1 MRDMDKKTVVL
12 CPNPYKDKGLEFTAR
27 VRGRLEGAG
36 FEVKVSPEYLDGDL
50 LLPTDGWDFCTLEE
64 EADGARLVVSL
75 GGDGTIMHT
84 ARRLIGHPVPIIG
97 VNLGTIGFL
106 TELERGDM
114 ERLTA
119 AARGC
124 YTLSPRMMLK
134 VELER
139 GGEIIFSDYAL
150 NDVALRGITQ
160 TIHMLARGDGR
171 RMLEFSGDGLVVA
184 TPTGSTAYSM
194 AAGGPLVEPTAENL
208 ILTPICAHVLA
219 VRSFVLA
226 PERVVT
232 VDIHCIRGADAIIS
246 VDGGRFD
253 VYDGDVLHVKKSRHQ
268 TLLAH
273 VGSKAFYDIVFEKLG
288 ERK

>member
-1 MRDMDKKTVVL
+1 MDKKRVVL
-12 CPNPYKDKGLEFTAR
+12 CPNPYKDEGLEVTRQAR
-27 VRGRLEGAG
+27 ALLENAG
-36 FEVKVSPEYLDGDL
+36 FEVKVTPEYLDGDL
-50 LLPTDGWDFCTLEE
+50 LLPSEGTDFCSLEDVI
-64 EADGARLVVSL
+64 DGAELVVSL

-84 ARRLIGHPVPIIG
+84 ARRMIGHLVPIIG
-97 VNLGTIGFL
+97 VNLGTVGFL
-106 TELERGDM
+106 AELERGDIA
-114 ERLTA
+114 RLITA
-119 AARGC
+119 AEGN
-124 YTLSPRMMLK
+124 YTPSPRMMLE

-139 GGEIIFSDYAL
+139 GGEVIFSDYAL
-150 NDVALRGITQ
+150 NDVALHGITQ

-194 AAGGPLVEPTAENL
+194 SAGGPLVEPTAENL
-208 ILTPICAHVLA
+208 ILTPICAHALA
-219 VRSFVLA
+219 ARSFVLA
-226 PERVVT
+226 PDRVVT
-232 VDIHCIRGADAIIS
+232 VDIRCIRGRSAIIS

-253 VYDGDVLHVKKSRHQ
+253 VHDGDVLHVKKSRHQ

>member
-1 MRDMDKKTVVL
+1 MDKKRVVL
-12 CPNPYKDKGLEFTAR
+12 CPNPYKDEGLEVTEQAR
-27 VRGRLEGAG
+27 ALLENAG
-36 FEVKVSPEYLDGDL
+36 FEVCISPEYLDGDL
-50 LLPTDGWDFCTLEE
+50 LLPAEGADFCALEDVI
-64 EADGARLVVSL
+64 DGAELVVSL

-84 ARRLIGHPVPIIG
+84 ARRMIGHLVPIIG

-106 TELERGDM
+106 AELERGDIA
-114 ERLTA
+114 RLIT
-119 AARGC
+119 AARGS
-124 YTLSPRMMLK
+124 YTPSPRMMLE

-150 NDVALRGITQ
+150 NDVALHGITQ

-171 RMLEFSGDGLVVA
+171 RMLDFSGDGLVVA

-194 AAGGPLVEPTAENL
+194 SAGGPLVEPTAENL
-208 ILTPICAHVLA
+208 ILTPICAHALA
-219 VRSFVLA
+219 ARSFVLA
-226 PERVVT
+226 PDRVVT
-232 VDIHCIRGADAIIS
+232 VDIRCIRGRSAIIS

-253 VYDGDVLHVKKSRHQ
+253 VHDGDVLHVKKSRHQ

>member
-1 MRDMDKKTVVL
+1 MDKKRVVL
-12 CPNPYKDKGLEFTAR
+12 CPNPYKDEGLEVTRQAR
-27 VRGRLEGAG
+27 ALLENAG
-36 FEVKVSPEYLDGDL
+36 FEVKVTPEYLDGDL
-50 LLPTDGWDFCTLEE
+50 LLPSEGTDFCSLEDVI
-64 EADGARLVVSL
+64 DGAELVVSL

-84 ARRLIGHPVPIIG
+84 ARRMIGHLVPIIG
-97 VNLGTIGFL
+97 VNLGTVGFL
-106 TELERGDM
+106 AELERGDIA
-114 ERLTA
+114 RLITA
-119 AARGC
+119 AEGN
-124 YTLSPRMMLK
+124 YTPSPRMMLE

-139 GGEIIFSDYAL
+139 GGEVIFSDYAL
-150 NDVALRGITQ
+150 NDAALHGITQ

-194 AAGGPLVEPTAENL
+194 SAGGPLVEPTAENL
-208 ILTPICAHVLA
+208 ILTPICAHALA
-219 VRSFVLA
+219 ARSFVLA
-226 PERVVT
+226 PDRVVT
-232 VDIHCIRGADAIIS
+232 VDIRCIRGRSAIIS

-253 VYDGDVLHVKKSRHQ
+253 VHDGDVLHVKKSRHQ